1 MKKIPFLLIIII
13 IVLFS
18 CNSKKHEKETLP
30 LRIRES
36 SIVVKHTLPIT
47 INREF
52 LKELDNWKEYKDIEE
67 FITKFY
73 NTSANE
79 ALSNALE
86 LKMLVVNLS
95 DSKNPAVFN
104 SKSFDSRI
112 NVLNNE
118 VERFA
123 DITFIPAIKIKEIN
137 YQVEKIIHAFS
148 ALKSKINT
156 VLAQKKFEEGI
167 KISTDFI
174 GLDITKMDNVSKN
187 TIDVLEKKEKEK
199 KIRAD
204 KRKLAEFKNT
214 KLKNSFTKDK
224 KIKTDKV
231 KLLDFKNTKLKNNFK
246 RVKNKN

>member
-1 MKKIPFLLIIII
+1 MKKISFLLIIII

-18 CNSKKHEKETLP
+18 CNSKKQEKETLP

-86 LKMLVVNLS
+86 LKMLVVNLR